1 MLQRTRSEIICT
13 SHYNTYCHSC
23 LKWRGVCG
31 GKFSFLLHRALQCA
45 CLLKQLE
52 LRLICIYSR
61 LKGDILNSSMVW
73 IRNGRGCNLVN
84 SILFSTDWTSPRNPP
99 CLQSRISQSTIGR
112 FAKAVNQVS
121 APILFLFT
129 PTNMLLTKE
138 AVQQSVRQCVKLII
152 KSHRERIT

>member
-23 LKWRGVCG
+23 LKWRGVFG

-52 LRLICIYSR
+52 LKLICIYSR
-61 LKGDILNSSMVW
+61 LKGDVLNSSMVW
-73 IRNGRGCNLVN
+73 IRNGSGWDPVK
-84 SILFSTDWTSPRNPP
+84 SILFSTDCTSPRNRP

-121 APILFLFT
+121 APTLFMFT
-129 PTNMLLTKE
+129 PFQYITHKRSSTAICK
-138 AVQQSVRQCVKLII
+138 AVCEINY
-152 KSHRERIT
+152 